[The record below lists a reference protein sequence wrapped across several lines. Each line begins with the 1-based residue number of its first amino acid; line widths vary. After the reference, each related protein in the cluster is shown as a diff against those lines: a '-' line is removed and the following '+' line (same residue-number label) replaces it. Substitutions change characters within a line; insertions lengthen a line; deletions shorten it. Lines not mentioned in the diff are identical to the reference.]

1 MKRIAFITNGFT
13 GSILPLTNELL
24 KKNYIVDVF
33 YMIYHSQNQHEFE
46 ALEILGD
53 KKYGYGI
60 NDIPN
65 IRLRGVEWIEN
76 QQNFHFY
83 LICNFGNASKKNRML
98 RFVSSMLQTI
108 VLRRIVCKIKHTKYF
123 AVNVVGHDSLMV
135 DLSICLRGKNL
146 FHICH
151 EVYLHS
157 DSRKPMLESVA
168 KLIKKNIP
176 IIVPSQHLKKY
187 ILDIVPNYPIRAI
200 PFGKF
205 IGYKSF
211 NTNFEIAGL
220 PEKYLLFLGNVLPYK
235 GLDALVESYH
245 FLKQNNKTVKIV
257 IAGNG
262 HSTILNSIK
271 PNKDFCII
279 NRWIT
284 NDELV
289 TLINKCIAVVCPYL
303 SASQSGIPVT
313 AYVFNK
319 PVIVTNVG
327 AMAEYV
333 QENMSGYIV
342 PFDNIQQLAE
352 KMYDICK
359 NESSTITEEHMA
371 KIENELN
378 IGWDS
383 IAQKYINLIENK
395 ER

>member
-1 MKRIAFITNGFT
+1 MKKIAFITNGFT

-46 ALEILGD
+46 AMEILGD

-65 IRLRGVEWIEN
+65 IHLRGIEWMDN
-76 QQNFHFY
+76 LQNFHFY
-83 LICNFGNASKKNRML
+83 LVCNFGNASDRNRML
-98 RFVSSMLQTI
+98 RFVSSTLQII
-108 VLRRIVCKIKHTKYF
+108 VLRKIASYIKRTKYS
-123 AVNVVGHDSLMV
+123 AAIVVGHDSQMA
-135 DLSICLRGKNL
+135 DLSIYLCEKNL

-157 DSRKPMLESVA
+157 DGRKPMLDSVA
-168 KLIKKNIP
+168 KLIKNNIP
-176 IIVPSQHLKKY
+176 IIVPSLHLKQY
-187 ILDIVPNYPIRAI
+187 VLDIVPNYQIRSI

-205 IGYKSF
+205 MGYKSF
-211 NTNFEIAGL
+211 NTKLGISGL
-220 PEKYLLFLGNVLPYK
+220 PEKYLLFLGNMLPYK
-235 GLDALVESYH
+235 GLDILIESYY
-245 FLKQNNKTVKIV
+245 FLKQQNRTVKIV

-262 HSTILNSIK
+262 HSTVLDLIK
-271 PNKDFCII
+271 HNKDFCII

-284 NDELV
+284 NEELV
-289 TLINKCIAVVCPYL
+289 TLINKCVAVVCPYL
-303 SASQSGIPVT
+303 SASQSGLPVT

-342 PFDNIQQLAE
+342 PPNNIQQLAE
-352 KMYDICK
+352 KMYDIYQK
-359 NESSTITEEHMA
+359 GFSTIIEEHMT

-383 IAQKYINLIENK
+383 IAQRYINLIENK
-395 ER
+395 EQ